1 MIMFY
6 WIINSYGKI
15 SNYELS
21 TTFNRRMKQTCHW
34 VSEKLIASAPRE
46 HPVDVQFLQET
57 RHWRNVPSPL
67 DTYNVNRR
75 KTWEL
80 DC

>member
-15 SNYELS
+15 SNYKLP
-21 TTFNRRMKQTCHW
+21 TTFNRRMKHTCHGI
-34 VSEKLIASAPRE
+34 SEKLIAVAALE
-46 HPVDVQFLQET
+46 HRADVQFLQET
-57 RHWRNVPSPL
+57 HHWRNVPSPL

-75 KTWEL
+75 KT
-80 DC
+80 